1 MKNYVLSTAI
11 DGALSA
17 VLTFLIF
24 RAALSFLS
32 VGNALSLCLSITA
45 ALAFSAFLTFFK
57 IKKNKRLLIK
67 TDERKRLENI
77 IAEFEITPDNQLIG
91 WFFELFKALDLSPE
105 IKKDRLVTESG
116 CNCFLNFS
124 AKLTRENAAA
134 ILKKCKKGE
143 KTVLFC
149 AGISDEARALLKTFT
164 GSVFIAE
171 PESLYELMKTA
182 DFFYEPKILL
192 FRKKTMPPEKIKNA
206 IKANFTKK
214 RAAVFTLLGLV
225 ALVFSPFT
233 FFKKYYLVYA
243 ICCFLIAAAG
253 LIFGQSSPKTTREL
267 PLKKSA

>member
-45 ALAFSAFLTFFK
+45 ALACSAVLTFFK
-57 IKKNKRLLIK
+57 IKKNKRLFIK
-67 TDERKRLENI
+67 NDERKRLENI
-77 IAEFEITPDNQLIG
+77 LDEFEIMPDNELIG

-105 IKKDRLVTESG
+105 IKKDRLITESG
-116 CNCFLNFS
+116 CNCFFNFS
-124 AKLTRENAAA
+124 AKLTRENVADV
-134 ILKKCKKGE
+134 LKKCKKTE
-143 KTVLFC
+143 KIVLFC
-149 AGISDEARALLKTFT
+149 AGISDEARALLKTFS
-164 GSVFIAE
+164 GNFFIAE
-171 PESLYELMKTA
+171 PDSLYELMKTA

-192 FRKKTMPPEKIKNA
+192 FRKKAALKERIKGVL
-206 IKANFTKK
+206 KLNFTKK

-233 FFKKYYLVYA
+233 FFKKYYLIYA
-243 ICCFLIAAAG
+243 VCCFLIAAAC
-253 LIFGQSSPKTTREL
+253 LVFGKNEPKSSREL